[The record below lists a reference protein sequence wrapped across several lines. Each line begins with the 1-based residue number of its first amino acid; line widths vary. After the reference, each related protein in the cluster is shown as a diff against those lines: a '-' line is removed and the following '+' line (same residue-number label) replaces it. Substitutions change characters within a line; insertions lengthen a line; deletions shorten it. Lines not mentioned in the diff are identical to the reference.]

1 MKRLLIT
8 LFAAAIL
15 PVFAQSTNP
24 AVKVD
29 PKNNKVSRPVVDK
42 PKAPLMTR
50 DQLRACFLRQDAD
63 RVEAEAIKLAQAAQ
77 AEDRKD
83 LLNLKN
89 ELAARGELLTTNLAK
104 MKQDREDI
112 IKFGEEVKA
121 RVAKEKLDK
130 DEIKKFQDE
139 YQARAAAMDP
149 RIDEHNKK
157 KDVYLADSKAFDARV
172 AEHNL
177 KNKTLDARAES
188 YLDSL
193 DAWKADCG
201 NKAYDEADEI
211 ALKKERSAAA
221 K

>member
-8 LFAAAIL
+8 LLAAAIL
-15 PVFAQSTNP
+15 PAFAQSANP
-24 AVKVD
+24 AAKVD

-42 PKAPLMTR
+42 PKVPLMTR
-50 DQLRACFLRQDAD
+50 DELRACFLRQDGD

-89 ELAARGELLTTNLAK
+89 ALAARGEELTTNLAK

-121 RVAKEKLDK
+121 RVVKEKLDK
-130 DEIKKFQDE
+130 DEVKKLQDE
-139 YQARAAAMDP
+139 YQARAVAMDP

-157 KDVYLADSKAFDARV
+157 KDVYLADSKAFDIRV
-172 AEHNL
+172 EAHNL
-177 KNKTLDARAES
+177 KGKSLDARAES

-211 ALKKERSAAA
+211 ALKKERAAAA